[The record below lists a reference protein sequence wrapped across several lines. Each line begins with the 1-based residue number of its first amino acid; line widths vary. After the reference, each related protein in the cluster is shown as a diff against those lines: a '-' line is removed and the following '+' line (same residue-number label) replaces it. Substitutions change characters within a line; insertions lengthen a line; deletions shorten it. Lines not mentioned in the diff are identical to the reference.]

1 MKKGINAWAFPA
13 EMPVKERIRIAAD
26 AGYDG
31 IELIFTE
38 DGETSLAK
46 TDAELR
52 EYKAVADGY
61 GIAIPSVV
69 GSVFANA
76 SLASPDPAVVRKA
89 LDNGAR
95 MLHGAAVLGAD
106 TALVVPGRVYKET
119 ERPEGRYDI
128 VYDNAIRNVKA
139 LAAAAGQEGVYIGIE
154 NVWNKFLLSPLEMR
168 TFVDYAGSPWVG
180 VYFDVGNFMPWAFPE
195 QWIRILGK
203 RIKKMHLKD
212 FKTAVGTG
220 AGFVDLM
227 EGDVDYAEVMRACRE
242 VGFDDFCTAEV
253 SPFRQHPTLKAYTTA
268 MAIDAIFAME

>member
-1 MKKGINAWAFPA
+1 MKKGINAWAFPS
-13 EMPVKERIRIAAD
+13 EMPVKERIRLAAE
-26 AGYDG
+26 AGYEG

-46 TDAELR
+46 TDAELA

-69 GSVFANA
+69 GSVFQNA

-89 LDNGAR
+89 LDKGAR

-106 TALVVPGRVYKET
+106 TALVVPGRVFKET
-119 ERPEGRYDI
+119 ENPDGRYDI
-128 VYDNAIRNVKA
+128 VYENAVKNVRA
-139 LAAAAGQEGVYIGIE
+139 LADAAKNEGVYIGIE

-168 TFVDYAGSPWVG
+168 SFVDYAESPWVG

-195 QWIRILGK
+195 QWIRILGS
-203 RIKKMHLKD
+203 RIKKIHLKD
-212 FKTAVGTG
+212 FRTAVGTSP
-220 AGFVDLM
+220 GFVDLM
-227 EGDVDYAEVMRACRE
+227 EGDVDWAEFVHACRE

-253 SPFRQHPTLKAYTTA
+253 SPFRQHPTLKLHTTA
-268 MAIDAIFAME
+268 LAIDAIFAME